1 MSAVRNAVL
10 ILSGLLVLVVS
21 ECYGA
26 QEFTCASTS
35 ADGSVRVEQATLS
48 GVPALVRVPPH
59 VSKRTIILWH
69 GFGPPDSESELM
81 KALPLDEVP
90 AVKVYLGLP
99 LSGVRAPATGEE
111 SLQQRQAEDYGT
123 RVFEP
128 VVLGAARELPG
139 VVKALQEHDCIRP
152 GEAIGLFGF
161 SAGGTAVLS
170 ALIEP
175 AVPVRAAV
183 TLNAPVGLI
192 PAIDALER
200 ATRHPYAWTR
210 QTREL
215 AERSDAVHHAAQV
228 AAGTP
233 ALLLIHGAKDT
244 VVEPKGAAVL
254 AERLQPLYHQAG
266 ADARLKLILEP
277 GVSHDWNQPRA
288 LGELRAAVASW
299 FNANL

>member
-1 MSAVRNAVL
+1 MSAVRNCWL
-10 ILSGLLVLVVS
+10 ILSGLLVFSIS
-21 ECYGA
+21 ESYGA
-26 QEFTCASTS
+26 EQFTCASPS
-35 ADGSVRVEQATLS
+35 SDGSVRVEQLTLD

-59 VSKRTIILWH
+59 VSKRTIVLWH
-69 GFGPPDSESELM
+69 GFGPPDSEGDLM

-90 AVKVYLGLP
+90 AIKVYLGLP
-99 LSGVRAPATGEE
+99 LFGARAPAAGEE
-111 SLQQRQAEDYGT
+111 SVQQRQTEDYGT

-139 VVKALQEHDCIRP
+139 VVKALEERNCIRP

-175 AVPVRAAV
+175 TVPIRAAV

-192 PAIDALER
+192 QAIDALER
-200 ATRHPYAWTR
+200 ATAHPYAWSR
-210 QTREL
+210 RTREL

-233 ALLLIHGAKDT
+233 ALMLIHGAKDT
-244 VVEPKGAAVL
+244 IVKPKGASL
-254 AERLQPLYHQAG
+254 LSQRLQPLYHQAG
-266 ADARLKLILEP
+266 QDARLKLLLEP
-277 GVSHDWNQPRA
+277 GVSHDWTQPHA
-288 LGELRAAVASW
+288 LADLRAAVASW

>member
-1 MSAVRNAVL
+1 MQAVRNCIL
-10 ILSGLLVLVVS
+10 ILSGLLVLGCAES
-21 ECYGA
+21 YGA
-26 QEFTCASTS
+26 EQFTCTSTS
-35 ADGSVRVEQATLS
+35 ADDSVRVEQVSLD

-59 VSKRTIILWH
+59 VSKRTILLWH

-99 LSGVRAPATGEE
+99 LSGARAPATGEE
-111 SLQQRQAEDYGT
+111 SLQQRQTEDYGT

-139 VVKALQEHDCIRP
+139 VVEALQEHDCIRR

-200 ATRHPYAWTR
+200 ATQHPYAWTR
-210 QTREL
+210 HTREL

-233 ALLLIHGAKDT
+233 ALLLIHGIKDT
-244 VVEPKGAAVL
+244 VVKPKGASVL

-277 GVSHDWNQPRA
+277 GVSHDWTQPRA
-288 LGELRAAVASW
+288 LGDLRAAVASW